1 MPDPSQV
8 TATQINTELG
18 VSASAQLKWGNNWAR
33 NVATQYT
40 ATDSPVNASKFRW
53 GINLPGGSASDGGG
67 GGVFAPRYE
76 LDDGL
81 LISTFSFAAYNGVN
95 EAGAFSTIIF
105 RSNGQLSIIT
115 NGNIVHNRTWLTS
128 GGPGDYTIQFSK
140 TGGTHDLTYGTQN
153 TDLILS
159 ADQSFELQTIVGP
172 NPGYSNKSTS
182 GNLILKEY
190 PSGVTHITRPTTF
203 QVEAEVSI

>member
-40 ATDSPVNASKFRW
+40 GTDSPVNASKFRW
-53 GINLPGGSASDGGG
+53 GINLPGGSASISSLE
-67 GGVFAPRYE
+67 PKYN

-81 LISTFSFAAYNGVN
+81 FIAGNDFAAYNGVN
-95 EAGAFSTIIF
+95 EAGAFANIIF
-105 RSNGQLSIIT
+105 RSNGQLSIIV
-115 NGNIVHNRTWLTS
+115 NGSIAHNRTWLTS
-128 GGPGDYTIQFSK
+128 GGAGDYTIQFSK

-159 ADQSFELQTIVGP
+159 ADTSFELQSIVGP
-172 NPGYSNKSTS
+172 GTGYLFKTAT
-182 GNLILKEY
+182 GNFILKEY

-203 QVEAEVSI
+203 QAEAEVSI